1 MKGEEREMSSG
12 GKKHSNRTIGFQSRE
27 GPQQTVL
34 QELRQLREV
43 RKVKQLAQWSP
54 ARESRVPAGVLQSA
68 EPETK
73 KRFRRRWFMQEV
85 VSGNRKTEQ
94 GKAEKPAE
102 EGIAKV
108 TAMGSGSSD
117 PNIAQNAPQDY

>member
-1 MKGEEREMSSG
+1 MSSG
-12 GKKHSNRTIGFQSRE
+12 GKKHSDRTIGFQSRE
-27 GPQQTVL
+27 GPQQTVVL

-43 RKVKQLAQWSP
+43 RRVKQLAQWSP
-54 ARESRVPAGVLQSA
+54 ARESRVPAGLLQSA

-73 KRFRRRWFMQEV
+73 KRFRRRCFMQEV

-94 GKAEKPAE
+94 GKEEKPAE

-117 PNIAQNAPQDY
+117 PNRTP